1 MGGFNPRDINV
12 SNSAITTVPGAGA
25 TVVLFDTT
33 AHPGTGVTLYA
44 RKQMP
49 QIKRATVTIEMDQ
62 AATFLTDNLA
72 STSAST
78 FDTFNGG
85 GAGEPIAANTFFER
99 DVAFIGDDTRIRV
112 VTVNAPSVWR
122 VTVKLSTDRALAQ

>member
-12 SNSAITTVPGAGA
+12 RNDAIVTVPGGAA

-49 QIKRATVTIEMDQ
+49 QIKRAIVTIEMDQ
-62 AATFLTDNLA
+62 AATFFTSNLV
-72 STSAST
+72 TSSST
-78 FDTFNGG
+78 FDVYNGG

-99 DVAFIGDDTRIRV
+99 DVRFLGDDTKIHV

-122 VTVKLSTDRALAQ
+122 VSVRLSTDQALGQ